1 MTTSGSTPDA
11 PPEARSQPTAGAT
24 AGTALGL
31 FAFGLAL
38 GLSLWLGS
46 PDRALAWHVG
56 FQGDAWLWQD
66 LATKLGRGEADELLR
81 LPFRPPA
88 MPWLVAALWD
98 GAAATAWRMRLL
110 FVVLGALP
118 GPLVWLLLRRRLPAI
133 TAAVAGGLCA
143 AATPLLLLGS
153 GLHNELPYLLLVLL
167 SLFDQERLR
176 TAPSRLVALRWGAL
190 HGVACLW
197 RAEHALTFAA
207 FAAVLWLA
215 RAPHR
220 LRTLLLAVATA
231 AAVLLPW
238 HAAAWRMVD
247 RYNTEGA
254 PTLPAPDRAPPGGLV
269 WRADALARL
278 RTLPAFQQLP
288 VLLFVQ
294 DTARVRGRRDVT
306 AADLDAVPAAYG
318 CWPEPLPHPFVC
330 LYGGLNF
337 FLANTPEADGGFAN
351 AALDR
356 PPPLAGGDAR
366 YPPGLRTVLPKGGV
380 LALSYPPHLDLVV
393 HGYRH
398 GLAEIAAAPGAALAR
413 IGAKL
418 LHAAEGAL
426 PGCGGSALPI
436 GLSGE
441 RRAVDMVTANG
452 AWPWLW
458 RSALLALAACGWW
471 SLRRQPVLWPWL
483 AFAATKL
490 VVVAAF
496 FGYARQ
502 GALLVPVVAI
512 GAAAVV
518 APRLRPRTWL
528 FAAAALVAFDV
539 VAATRVVV
547 QVDGRPFA
555 GAPAPID
562 HAPHTLRWQ

>member
-1 MTTSGSTPDA
+1 M
-11 PPEARSQPTAGAT
+11 
-24 AGTALGL
+24 
-31 FAFGLAL
+31 
-38 GLSLWLGS
+38 
-46 PDRALAWHVG
+46 AWHVG
-56 FQGDAWLWQD
+56 LQGDAWLWQD
-66 LATKLGRGEADELLR
+66 LAAKLHRGEPDELLR

-88 MPWLVAALWD
+88 MQWLVAALWD
-98 GAAATAWRMRLL
+98 GSGATAWRLRLL

-118 GPLVWLLLRRRLPAI
+118 GPLVSLLLRRHVPAA

-143 AATPLLLLGS
+143 AAAPLLLLGS
-153 GLHNELPYLLLVLL
+153 GLHNEMPYLLLVLL

-176 TAPSRLVALRWGAL
+176 TAPSRLAALRWGAL
-190 HGVACLW
+190 HGFACLW

-220 LRTLLLAVATA
+220 ARSLLLALAA
-231 AAVLLPW
+231 GAAVLLPW
-238 HAAAWRMVD
+238 HVAAWCMID
-247 RYNTEGA
+247 HYNRDGA
-254 PTLPAPDRAPPGGLV
+254 PPLPAPDQAPRGGLP

-278 RTLPAFQQLP
+278 GSLPAFQQLP
-288 VLLFVQ
+288 VFAFVQ
-294 DTARVRGRRDVT
+294 DTVRVRGGREVT
-306 AADLDAVPAAYG
+306 AADLDVVAEAYG
-318 CWPEPLPHPFVC
+318 SWPEPLPHPFVC

-351 AALDR
+351 EALDR

-366 YPPGLRTVLPKGGV
+366 YPPGLRNVLPRGGI

-393 HGYRH
+393 HGYRR
-398 GLAEIAAAPGAALAR
+398 GVAEIAAAPGAALAR
-413 IGAKL
+413 IGDKL

-426 PGCGGSALPI
+426 PGFGGSALPI

-441 RRAVDMVTANG
+441 RRSVDMVTANG
-452 AWPWLW
+452 VWPWLW
-458 RSALLALAACGWW
+458 RGALLAVAACGWW
-471 SLRRQPVLWPWL
+471 SWRGRPFLWPWL

-512 GAAAVV
+512 GVAAVV
-518 APRLRPRTWL
+518 TTRLRPRAWL
-528 FAAAALVAFDV
+528 IAAAALVAFDV
-539 VAATRVVV
+539 VAATRVVLR
-547 QVDGRPFA
+547 VDDQPFD
-555 GAPAPID
+555 GAPAAID
-562 HAPHTLRWQ
+562 HAPHALRWQ